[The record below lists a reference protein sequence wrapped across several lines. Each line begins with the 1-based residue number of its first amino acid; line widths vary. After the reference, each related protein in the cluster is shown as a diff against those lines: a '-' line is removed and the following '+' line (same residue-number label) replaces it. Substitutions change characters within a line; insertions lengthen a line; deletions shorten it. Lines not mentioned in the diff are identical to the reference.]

1 MKITFLGHASFLIE
15 TAGKRLLFD
24 PFISPNPLAKDIKID
39 ELKPDYILLSH
50 GHADHVSDAEH
61 LAKNEGA
68 TIIANYEVT
77 TWFENKGVEKTHP
90 MNYGGSWDFDFGSV
104 KFVNA
109 VHSSC
114 MPDGSYGGN
123 PGGFVIETGGKTF
136 YYAGDTALT
145 MDMKLIGEE
154 FKIDFA
160 ILPLGSNFTMGYKDA
175 MKAAKFVG
183 TKKVIGMHFD
193 TFPYIKISHEAALE
207 EALKNGIDLQLLEI
221 GASIQL

>member
-1 MKITFLGHASFLIE
+1 MKITFLGHSSFLIE
-15 TAGKRLLFD
+15 TTGKRLLFD
-24 PFISPNPLAKDIKID
+24 PFITPNPLAKDINID

-50 GHADHVSDAEH
+50 GHADHVADAEEI
-61 LAKNEGA
+61 AKKTGA
-68 TIIANYEVT
+68 TIVANFEVA

-90 MNYGGSWDFDFGSV
+90 MNHGGSWDFDFGRV
-104 KFVNA
+104 KYVNA

-123 PGGFVIETGGKTF
+123 PGGFVIEAGGKTF

-145 MDMKLIGEE
+145 LDMKLIGEE
-154 FKIDFA
+154 FNIDFA
-160 ILPLGSNFTMGYKDA
+160 FMPIGSNFTMDYKDA
-175 MKAAKFVG
+175 IKAAKFVD

-207 EALKNGIDLQLLEI
+207 EASKNGIDLQILEI
-221 GASIQL
+221 GASVQL

>member
-24 PFISPNPLAKDIKID
+24 PFISPNPLAKDIKIN

-50 GHADHVSDAEH
+50 GHEDHIADAEN

-68 TIIANYEVT
+68 TIIANYEVA

-207 EALKNGIDLQLLEI
+207 EASKNGIDLQILAI
-221 GASIQL
+221 GASVQL

>member
-1 MKITFLGHASFLIE
+1 MKITFLGHSSFLIE
-15 TAGKRLLFD
+15 TTGKRLLFD
-24 PFISPNPLAKDIKID
+24 PFITPNPLAKDINID

-50 GHADHVSDAEH
+50 GHADHVADAEEI
-61 LAKNEGA
+61 AKKTGA
-68 TIIANYEVT
+68 TIVANFEVA

-90 MNYGGSWDFDFGSV
+90 MNHGGSWDFDFGRV
-104 KFVNA
+104 KYVNA

-145 MDMKLIGEE
+145 LDMKLIGEE
-154 FKIDFA
+154 FNIDFA
-160 ILPLGSNFTMGYKDA
+160 FMPIGSNFTMDYKDA
-175 MKAAKFVG
+175 IKAAKFVD

-207 EALKNGIDLQLLEI
+207 EASKNGIDLQVLEI
-221 GASIQL
+221 GASVQL

>member
-24 PFISPNPLAKDIKID
+24 PFISPNPLAKDINID

-50 GHADHVSDAEH
+50 GHADHVADAEQI
-61 LAKNEGA
+61 AKNEGA
-68 TIIANYEVT
+68 TIIANYEVA

-90 MNYGGSWDFDFGSV
+90 MNHGGSWDFDFGRV

-154 FKIDFA
+154 FNIDFA

-207 EALKNGIDLQLLEI
+207 EASKNGIDLQILEI
-221 GASIQL
+221 GASVQL

>member
-1 MKITFLGHASFLIE
+1 MKITFLGHSSFLIE
-15 TAGKRLLFD
+15 TVGKRLLFD
-24 PFISPNPLAKDIKID
+24 PFITPNPLAKDINID

-50 GHADHVSDAEH
+50 GHADHVADAEEI
-61 LAKNEGA
+61 AKKTGA
-68 TIIANYEVT
+68 TIVANFEVA

-90 MNYGGSWDFDFGSV
+90 MNHGGSWDFDFGRV
-104 KFVNA
+104 KYVNA

-123 PGGFVIETGGKTF
+123 PGGFVIVTSGKTF

-145 MDMKLIGEE
+145 LDMKLIGEE
-154 FKIDFA
+154 FNIDFA
-160 ILPLGSNFTMGYKDA
+160 FMPIGSNFTMDYKDA
-175 MKAAKFVG
+175 IKAAKFVD

-207 EALKNGIDLQLLEI
+207 EASKNGIDLQILEI
-221 GASIQL
+221 GASVQL